1 MFWRALSSAK
11 VMALS
16 AASGV
21 IELKSGGK
29 IFDKNGLFSLFIVL
43 NLVGFPP
50 INQEIFMKT
59 IRAVHRAY
67 GVPCEV
73 LNAEEV
79 EIGSPSSGQVLVKL
93 LRASVNPS
101 DMGMIGGSYGRL
113 RELPAI
119 AGREAVGE
127 VAEVADGVQN
137 VKVGDIVRIPEEPGA
152 WSQYTICDAKDLMVL
167 PKGLD
172 LDMLAMSFVNPP
184 TALLIL
190 EEFCEL
196 KAGDWVIQN
205 GAGSALGY
213 FMIQM
218 CRLRGIKTINL
229 LRNAKSKEA
238 DLKAIGAD
246 IVIDESEF
254 DAKKLKDLTGGGL
267 PILGLNQIGGTSV
280 SNMIKAMGFGG
291 TIATVGA
298 MTSEPVRFPTRFLI
312 FNDLRLRGFWWD
324 KWQRTHSKEQKDAV
338 FAKIF
343 KMIEDGSLRAPVDK
357 IYPLSQIK
365 DAMKR
370 AAEGGRK
377 GKVLLSF

>member
-1 MFWRALSSAK
+1 
-11 VMALS
+11 
-16 AASGV
+16 
-21 IELKSGGK
+21 
-29 IFDKNGLFSLFIVL
+29 
-43 NLVGFPP
+43 
-50 INQEIFMKT
+50 MKT
-59 IRAVHRAY
+59 IRAVHRTY

-184 TALLIL
+184 TVLLIL

>member
-1 MFWRALSSAK
+1 
-11 VMALS
+11 
-16 AASGV
+16 
-21 IELKSGGK
+21 
-29 IFDKNGLFSLFIVL
+29 
-43 NLVGFPP
+43 
-50 INQEIFMKT
+50 MKT
-59 IRAVHRAY
+59 IRAVHREY

-73 LNAEEV
+73 LNAEEAD
-79 EIGSPSSGQVLVKL
+79 IGSPSSGQVLIRL

-113 RELPAI
+113 RPLPAI

-127 VAEVADGVQN
+127 VVEVAGGVKN
-137 VKVGDIVRIPEEPGA
+137 VKAGDIVRIPEEPGV
-152 WSQYTICDAKDLMVL
+152 WSQYTICGADDLMVL

-172 LDMLAMSFVNPP
+172 LNMLAMSFINPP

-196 KAGDWVIQN
+196 KEGDWVIQN
-205 GAGSALGY
+205 GAGSALGC
-213 FMIQM
+213 FMIQI
-218 CRLRGIKTINL
+218 CRKRGIKTVNM
-229 LRNAKSKEA
+229 LRNAKEKEA
-238 DLKAIGAD
+238 DLKAVGAD
-246 IVIDESEF
+246 VVIDEAEF
-254 DAKKLKDLTGGGL
+254 DAKKLKDFTDGKL
-267 PILGLNQIGGTSV
+267 PVLGLNQIGGASV
-280 SNMIKAMGFGG
+280 SNMIKAMGQSA

-338 FAKIF
+338 FNKIF

-357 IYPLSQIK
+357 VYPLSQIK
-365 DAMKR
+365 DAMRR

>member
-1 MFWRALSSAK
+1 
-11 VMALS
+11 
-16 AASGV
+16 
-21 IELKSGGK
+21 
-29 IFDKNGLFSLFIVL
+29 
-43 NLVGFPP
+43 
-50 INQEIFMKT
+50 MKT

-298 MTSEPVRFPTRFLI
+298 MTSELVRFPTRFLI

-338 FAKIF
+338 FDKIF

-357 IYPLSQIK
+357 IYPIAQIK